1 MATARRVTFGNG
13 LPLRRLLCFVCTMSR
28 DLVTVYVCQS
38 LPQAGA
44 LRTALQAEGIV
55 AVVAGENHAAAM
67 GGLLNSMI
75 ALELKVPGRDAERA
89 RALIHALDSDQG
101 VSEEELTAAALAAG
115 VDPDDDIDPR
125 GRRAS
130 VNASHVVGL
139 PARLALRRQSAIA
152 LFVGTVVPFG
162 SGHAI
167 AGKWLRAM
175 ALAGLSALAMR
186 YVFAGAIKTGM
197 TLLGVSYLLDAVG
210 AQLALRANAVA
221 AAQLPQARVQPSLR
235 AS

>member
-1 MATARRVTFGNG
+1 M
-13 LPLRRLLCFVCTMSR
+13 
-28 DLVTVYVCQS
+28 
-38 LPQAGA
+38 
-44 LRTALQAEGIV
+44 
-55 AVVAGENHAAAM
+55 
-67 GGLLNSMI
+67 
-75 ALELKVPGRDAERA
+75 
-89 RALIHALDSDQG
+89 
-101 VSEEELTAAALAAG
+101 
-115 VDPDDDIDPR
+115 
-125 GRRAS
+125 
-130 VNASHVVGL
+130 GL